1 MSLSMAAIL
10 QANARMSFDTSDPAA
25 DVDTYTAKKS
35 APKPPTPKGLMA
47 AANTSK
53 KLALQ
58 GGAAAPVSPAKEV
71 ADAIVA
77 AIRGPATE
85 QQD

>member
-25 DVDTYTAKKS
+25 DVDTYTA
-35 APKPPTPKGLMA
+35 KGLMA